1 MAVGEAR
8 PGYELWRP
16 NREKSESLT
25 TRFLVVLLL
34 AVSAVLMFIVTL
46 GGWNVLVGGST
57 YGIMALVM
65 IGVYVL
71 LAVMIWRWSRGAL
84 SLTIALSVLFGI
96 FFAVGADS
104 WFARNKAYFA
114 DPNLPA
120 DLLGLLV
127 LVLIPVQVA
136 LLIVS
141 AIAFNQEWH
150 VEEERPI
157 SSGDPG
163 NNGEQLESGSL
174 AGAS

>member
-16 NREKSESLT
+16 NREKSESQT
-25 TRFLVVLLL
+25 TRFLAVVLLV
-34 AVSAVLMFIVTL
+34 ASAVLMLIITF
-46 GGWNVLVGGST
+46 GGWSVLVGGST
-57 YGIMALVM
+57 YGIYALVFAA
-65 IGVYVL
+65 VYIL

-84 SLTIALSVLFGI
+84 SLTLALSVLLGI
-96 FFAVGADS
+96 FCAVGAPS
-104 WFARNKAYFA
+104 WFARNKPDFA
-114 DPNLPA
+114 EAGLPS

-127 LVLIPVQVA
+127 IILIPIQIA
-136 LLIVS
+136 LLIVA

-157 SSGDPG
+157 GSGDDVRG
-163 NNGEQLESGSL
+163 VDDRSL

>member
-16 NREKSESLT
+16 NREKTESQT
-25 TRFLVVLLL
+25 TRFLVILLL
-34 AVSAVLMFIVTL
+34 VISAALMLIITL
-46 GGWNVLVGGST
+46 GGWNVLVGGTT
-57 YGIMALVM
+57 YGIIALVM
-65 IGVYVL
+65 TGVYVL
-71 LAVMIWRWSRGAL
+71 LAVMTWRWSRGAL

-96 FFAVGADS
+96 LCAVGADS
-104 WFARNKAYFA
+104 WFARDKAYFA
-114 DPNLPA
+114 DPNLPS

-127 LVLIPVQVA
+127 LILIPVQVA
-136 LLIVS
+136 LLIVA

-157 SSGDPG
+157 GSGETGGDG
-163 NNGEQLESGSL
+163 DNVESGSL